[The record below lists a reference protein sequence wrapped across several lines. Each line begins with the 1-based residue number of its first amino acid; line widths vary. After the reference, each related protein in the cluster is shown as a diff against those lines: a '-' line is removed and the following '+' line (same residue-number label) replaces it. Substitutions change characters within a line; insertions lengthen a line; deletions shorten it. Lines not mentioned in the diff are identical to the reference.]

1 MAVDHYEMR
10 QAYLR
15 ALEHQASLELNIEDV
30 ESEYPT
36 EELELVQS

>member
-15 ALEHQASLELNIEDV
+15 ALEFQKILEEKV
-30 ESEYPT
+30 E
-36 EELELVQS
+36 EELEDLVDEETSLV

>member
-15 ALEHQASLELNIEDV
+15 ALEYQNSIQANIEDI
-30 ESEYPT
+30 EEEYPE
-36 EELELVQS
+36 EELELI

>member
-15 ALEHQASLELNIEDV
+15 ALEHQAKQQEDLE
-30 ESEYPT
+30 
-36 EELELVQS
+36 EELEDLVDEETSLV

>member
-15 ALEHQASLELNIEDV
+15 ALAHSASLEANIEDI
-30 ESEYPT
+30 EEEYPT
-36 EELELVQS
+36 EELELVQG

>member
-15 ALEHQASLELNIEDV
+15 ALEFQKKLEDQV
-30 ESEYPT
+30 E
-36 EELELVQS
+36 EELEELVDEETSLV

>member
-15 ALEHQASLELNIEDV
+15 ALEHRKNKQEQLE
-30 ESEYPT
+30 
-36 EELELVQS
+36 EELEDIIDEETSLV